1 MWPRAWLGPRQPPR
15 DNRAGAAHRPQ
26 RVGPPVPRRRLRQ
39 GLRDPGR
46 EAAPAAAE
54 VRRSVQ
60 SGPRFRGEGDSDGSV
75 DQKEDFDVDHFV
87 SGGRKHVQLEEL
99 RDDLELDDELLKTAM
114 VGLINKDYADF
125 VNLSTNLVGMDKA
138 LNQLPAPL
146 GQLRE
151 EVLATF
157 DWTDF
162 AENCH
167 RI

>member
-1 MWPRAWLGPRQPPR
+1 
-15 DNRAGAAHRPQ
+15 
-26 RVGPPVPRRRLRQ
+26 
-39 GLRDPGR
+39 
-46 EAAPAAAE
+46 
-54 VRRSVQ
+54 
-60 SGPRFRGEGDSDGSV
+60 
-75 DQKEDFDVDHFV
+75 EDFDVDHLV

-151 EVLATF
+151 EVLFQNAATEATSPPDVGIHSAAF
-157 DWTDF
+157 KCVVIQQTC
-162 AENCH
+162 AGSSGLAVGLQLGTEK
-167 RI
+167 RLSSALTLMEYRV